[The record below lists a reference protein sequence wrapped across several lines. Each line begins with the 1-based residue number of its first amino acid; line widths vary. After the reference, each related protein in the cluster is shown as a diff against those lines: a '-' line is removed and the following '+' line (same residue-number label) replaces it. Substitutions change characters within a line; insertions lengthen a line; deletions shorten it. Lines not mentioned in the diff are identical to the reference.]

1 MTPEQLKDLREQ
13 AKMSQQE
20 MADYLGLRHRSQVHY
35 LETGRS
41 KIAGP
46 KLRLLEEL
54 RARLA
59 ARK

>member
-1 MTPEQLKDLREQ
+1 MTPDELKDLREQ

-20 MADYLGLRHRSQVHY
+20 MADYLGLKHRSQVHY

-41 KIAGP
+41 KISGP
-46 KLRLLEEL
+46 KLKMLEEL
-54 RARLA
+54 RAKLA